1 QVQVGGSPLYKVKRN
16 RGEGGLGQVFV
27 GSPLYKVR
35 HDTVSPEIFETE
47 SKCTQARDSNVNHP
61 CWERPETMKEKRPIK
76 IVQTLQGLRL
86 LWRLLQ
92 PWLQKYAKQ
101 LFNFADTYI
110 VLEAHKSYNST
121 WYGNKPLWAASKS
134 QKLKISIILSG
145 GQAPG
150 GHTVIYGPF
159 GKCLKDIFERDK
171 ESTFYGFKDGPVGI
185 RKCK

>member
-1 QVQVGGSPLYKVKRN
+1 
-16 RGEGGLGQVFV
+16 
-27 GSPLYKVR
+27 
-35 HDTVSPEIFETE
+35 
-47 SKCTQARDSNVNHP
+47 
-61 CWERPETMKEKRPIK
+61 MKEKRPIK

-92 PWLQKYAKQ
+92 PWLQKICKAAVQ
-101 LFNFADTYI
+101 FCRHAHI

-159 GKCLKDIFERDK
+159 ELFDVDIPVLKHVYRAA
-171 ESTFYGFKDGPVGI
+171 T
-185 RKCK
+185 